1 VSTLQGDNPL
11 YKRGKIGIDK
21 IIIQSERNMG
31 STKLV
36 VILMS
41 VLVSMTWANIALSA
55 DNIKLYAL
63 DCGSYDVADMKDLS
77 DTGVYD
83 GQKLEMANPCFL
95 IRHPKG
101 DLLWETGHIDSL
113 ADKVNG
119 EVGGVW
125 HSKLKTKLVAQL
137 AQLNITP
144 QDIEYLSLSH
154 VHPDHAGNANKFES
168 STFIVNKLEHDFMF
182 SEPTKSN
189 FGEYYSA
196 LEKAETI
203 LFNGEYDVFDDDSVV
218 IKSMPGHTPGSSVLL
233 VRLSHAGNLLLS
245 GDLYVHAQGRKLNT
259 MHRYNAK
266 ALTLDSRAKFEV
278 LAKKENA
285 RVVIQHDKQDFER
298 LPKFPRYLD

>member
-1 VSTLQGDNPL
+1 MNS
-11 YKRGKIGIDK
+11 I
-21 IIIQSERNMG
+21 
-31 STKLV
+31 KLV
-36 VILMS
+36 VILIS
-41 VLVSMTWANIALSA
+41 SLISMTWANSALSA

-63 DCGSYDVADMKDLS
+63 NCGSYDVADMKDLS

-101 DLLWETGHIDSL
+101 DLLWETGHVDSL
-113 ADKVNG
+113 ADKANG

-125 HSKLKTKLVAQL
+125 HSKLKTKLVVQL
-137 AQLNITP
+137 AQLNIKP

-154 VHPDHAGNANKFES
+154 VHPDHAGNANKFAS
-168 STFIVNKLEHDFMF
+168 STFIVNELEHNFMF
-182 SEPTKSN
+182 SEPAKSN
-189 FGEYYSA
+189 FGVYYSA
-196 LEKAETI
+196 LEKAKTI
-203 LFNGEYDVFDDDSVV
+203 IFNGEYDVFDDGAVV

-233 VRLSHAGNLLLS
+233 VRLNNAGNLLLS

-266 ALTLDSRAKFEV
+266 KLTLDSRAKFEL

-298 LPKFPRYLD
+298 LPIFPRYLN